1 MNQKLTIVLAA
12 ALLAGCT
19 GQVPDAKSEGEKLMQ
34 VSRDWA
40 QAAAS
45 RDTEKT
51 LSYWAD
57 DATVISAGDMPPIK
71 GKQAIRQM
79 VEGSFK
85 SPGFAISWA
94 PQSAEVS
101 KAGDMGYLIE
111 DTKISFNDS
120 TGKTITRNYKGVTIW
135 KKQSDGSWKDVVDM
149 LSPLPEQK

>member
-1 MNQKLTIVLAA
+1 MNQKITIVLAV
-12 ALLAGCT
+12 ALLASCT
-19 GQVPDAKSEGEKLMQ
+19 GQVPDATIEGNKLMQ

-45 RDTEKT
+45 RDIEKT

-57 DATVISAGDMPPIK
+57 DATMISAGDMAPIK
-71 GKQAIRQM
+71 GKAAIRRM

-85 SPGFAISWA
+85 TPGFAISWT

-120 TGKTITRNYKGVTIW
+120 TGKTITKNYKGVTIW
-135 KKQSDGSWKDVVDM
+135 KKQADGSWKDVVDM

>member
-1 MNQKLTIVLAA
+1 MSKKIAIAFAA
-12 ALLAGCT
+12 ATLAGCT
-19 GQVPDAKSEGEKLMQ
+19 GQVPDATTEGRKLMQ

-45 RDTEKT
+45 RDVEKT

-85 SPGFAISWA
+85 SPGFAISWE
-94 PQSAEVS
+94 PQSVDIS

-111 DTKISFNDS
+111 DTRISFNDS
-120 TGKTITRNYKGVTIW
+120 TGKTMTRNYKGVTIW
-135 KKQSDGSWKDVVDM
+135 RRQPDGSWKNVVDM
-149 LSPLPEQK
+149 LSPLPERK